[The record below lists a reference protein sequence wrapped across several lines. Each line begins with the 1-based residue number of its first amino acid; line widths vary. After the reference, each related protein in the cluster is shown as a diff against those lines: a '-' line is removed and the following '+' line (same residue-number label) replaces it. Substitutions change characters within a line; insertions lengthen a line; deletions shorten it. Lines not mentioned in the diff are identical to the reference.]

1 MVMSRITNTLLFLYC
16 FIPFLPISVAFEFV
30 DLMPMNSYINDFQVQ
45 LLGCYTQLSNI
56 IDYMEYECTIWP
68 QVCLSFSWIY
78 DCWLVKPLTMHL
90 FVCIHNYFLVP
101 RHWRFLSTAEKVS
114 YYLFIWRMHDTKTVL
129 GLGARDK
136 LLSFIL

>member
-56 IDYMEYECTIWP
+56 IDYMEYECTI
-68 QVCLSFSWIY
+68 
-78 DCWLVKPLTMHL
+78 
-90 FVCIHNYFLVP
+90 
-101 RHWRFLSTAEKVS
+101 
-114 YYLFIWRMHDTKTVL
+114 
-129 GLGARDK
+129 
-136 LLSFIL
+136 